1 MFRLLLL
8 LSLSL
13 TACQL
18 TASDQAHPVVPDT
31 SATLLL
37 EGDTFEL
44 SVEACDFSEDVDPE
58 DTPTLRAI
66 QEGPGG
72 TLVITA
78 TRERLRGSLIHRI
91 QLVLDGGG
99 EPLVH
104 EAERTYGLGAWHS
117 LRDGPE
123 QPLLQIDG
131 DTLRAQGRFGQPH
144 PNERQDLMDGQ
155 LTAVCPGTL

>member
-8 LSLSL
+8 LSLCL
-13 TACQL
+13 TACQPA
-18 TASDQAHPVVPDT
+18 ASDQAHPVVPGP

-44 SVEACDFSEDVDPE
+44 SVQACDFSGEVDP
-58 DTPTLRAI
+58 DDGPTLRAT
-66 QEGPGG
+66 QAGSGG
-72 TLVITA
+72 ALVITA

-123 QPLLQIDG
+123 EPLLDIDG

-144 PNERQDLMDGQ
+144 PNEMQDLMDGQ